1 MFKAFCLMA
10 SFALLASVTTAEEK
24 APSLVREVVF
34 QAPLAGK
41 DRGDVTKPMK
51 ITSAEELKKAFGDN
65 VDKVA
70 SKTDFSKEYLL
81 LFKWAG
87 SGGDKLTASTEKK
100 AVVFTLKRGMTKDLK
115 MHAHLF
121 AIAKDVEWSLSK

>member
-1 MFKAFCLMA
+1 MA
-10 SFALLASVTTAEEK
+10 SVVILASVSHAEEK
-24 APSLVREVVF
+24 APSLVREVAF
-34 QAPLAGK
+34 QAPVAGPG
-41 DRGDVTKPMK
+41 RGDVTKPIK
-51 ITSAEELKKAFGDN
+51 ITSAEELKKAFGEN
-65 VDKVA
+65 VDKEA

-87 SGGDKLTASTEKK
+87 SGGDKLTAATEKK
-100 AVVFTLKRGMTKDLK
+100 AVVFTLKRGLTKDLR